1 MPSVHRAENP
11 QPTKILLGEKTIPV
25 TDCYSTLN
33 AVYKAKEYVGRGA
46 SEMDIHAIEYR
57 NLQKAILEFVFK
69 TPSTGIEYFFD
80 SDNRMKYGNVN
91 QPIID
96 EWFSNAEAMTGKSRH
111 QLLSLN
117 EKEIQDERRE
127 AADAVG
133 QMQIE
138 AWLSGKDINT
148 VFLISPPSFGEKGFG
163 THSFFLIFRKIGDTY
178 KKVDVDLERYQE
190 TEDFSKSATKLL
202 KLISY
207 LRKGGIA
214 YREAGVQ
221 NIKNERGFLINPVGA
236 KIEDW
241 QLRNLLDSLEFDES
255 KQKRGRQYER
265 LIESDLILQQLIET
279 YLQEIMLHK
288 DMSVI
293 FDTKSLDDLLNAIF
307 NRALELKEKVST
319 ISYFELEQLHGQ
331 GSLFE
336 TDKHLFGLPIH
347 LIVNHYNQDHARI
360 SGGSCPVSQ
369 KNNNAGTSGGILA
382 HSSMDQIFSNVN
394 MNQEKSGSCNQCHE
408 SLADDHYHCD
418 KCGFKHPSARHT
430 DNRPTHCQNPDG
442 CDRKFGC

>member
-1 MPSVHRAENP
+1 MRSVHRAENP

-33 AVYKAKEYVGRGA
+33 TIHKAKEYASRGA

-69 TPSTGIEYFFD
+69 TPSTGIEYLFD

-91 QPIID
+91 HPIID
-96 EWFSNAEAMTGKSRH
+96 EWFMNAQVMTGKSKD

-138 AWLSGKDINT
+138 AWLSGNDINT
-148 VFLISPPSFGEKGFG
+148 AFLISPPSFGENGFG

-190 TEDFSKSATKLL
+190 TPDFSRSATKLL

-207 LRKGGIA
+207 LRKGGIF
-214 YREAGVQ
+214 YRDAGVQ
-221 NIKNERGFLINPVGA
+221 GIKNEKGFLINPVGA

-255 KQKRGRQYER
+255 KQKKGRQYER
-265 LIESDLILQQLIET
+265 LIESDLVLRQLTET
-279 YLQEIMLHK
+279 YLQEIMLYK
-288 DMSVI
+288 DIPVI

-307 NRALELKEKVST
+307 NRALELKEKVRNVSD
-319 ISYFELEQLHGQ
+319 FELEQMHMQ
-331 GSLFE
+331 GSFFE
-336 TDKHLFGLPIH
+336 TDRHLFGLPID
-347 LIVNHYNQDHARI
+347 LIVHHYNQGQARV

-369 KNNNAGTSGGILA
+369 KNNSKDTTGGLLT
-382 HSSMDQIFSNVN
+382 HSSMDQIFSNIN
-394 MNQEKSGSCNQCHE
+394 MNQENSGNCNQCHE

-418 KCGFKHPSARHT
+418 KCGFKHPSARHVSH
-430 DNRPTHCQNPDG
+430 RPTQCQNPDG